1 MSDFDAFLE
10 SANAEFDS
18 VATKGTNP
26 EFARTRFT
34 CESCGGSGL
43 WRGGRVNQ
51 HGNAKCNT
59 CHGQGFLMTSPEARA
74 KGRVRAVAARRNR
87 AEVAREQNAEHGNGF
102 LLKWLGENAHWNTFA
117 ASLMD
122 QHNAGRAWSDRQ
134 VESCRAMYAK
144 IKANQA
150 AREAERQAAMESAA
164 QIDLGPIIAMF
175 DTARASGY
183 KRPTY
188 RANDLRIKPGRN
200 GALYVLTELR
210 TEYGQYGEQP
220 GYEGKIADGRFIPA
234 RACADD
240 TATKLQVIAADPRG
254 EAIRFGQRTGTCSC
268 CGRELTKH
276 ASIEAGIGPICA
288 QKWGLA

>member
-18 VATKGTNP
+18 VATKATNP

-59 CHGQGFLMTSPEARA
+59 CHGNGFLVTSPEARA
-74 KGRVRAVAARRNR
+74 KGRARAATARRNR

-102 LLKWLGENAHWNTFA
+102 LLQWLSENAHWNTFA
-117 ASLMD
+117 ASLME

-134 VESCRAMYAK
+134 VEACRAMYAK

-150 AREAERQAAMESAA
+150 AREAERQAALESAA
-164 QIDLGPIIAMF
+164 QVDLGPIIAMF
-175 DTARASGY
+175 ETARASGY

-240 TATKLQVIAADPRG
+240 TAAKLQVIAADPRG